1 MRKYGAVSPRFWIGS
16 TGKKLRGD
24 PSAQLLALYLVSCPH
39 STMSGIFH
47 IPILYMAHETG
58 IAYAEVADALER
70 LIRLEFCEYDYET
83 ETVLVIRMA
92 AFQVAE
98 TLKSGDKRIKGLIN
112 EISQVPDRLR
122 DRFLKQYRDAFQ
134 LYEVDLTESP
144 HEAPSKHHDGD
155 NEAPLK
161 PRQNKTGTSQEQEQD
176 TDSCESDGSL
186 SDGFAVL
193 WNIWP
198 TDLGEKGNRKRAKA
212 QWDKLRPCELLIT
225 EINAGLSIQV
235 EHKRTLREGKEFT
248 PNLQHVERWLRD
260 RAWENELPSCEVPL
274 YAEIID

>member
-1 MRKYGAVSPRFWIGS
+1 MRKYGAVSPRFWIGV

-24 PSAQLLALYLVSCPH
+24 PLAQLLALYLVSCPH

-47 IPILYMAHETG
+47 IPTLYMAHETG
-58 IAYAEVADALER
+58 MACPETVDALQR
-70 LIRLEFCEYDYET
+70 LMKLGFCEYDYET
-83 ETVLVIRMA
+83 ETVFVIRMA

-112 EISQVPDRLR
+112 EVSQVPDRLR
-122 DRFLKQYRDAFQ
+122 DRFLKEYGDAFH
-134 LYEVDLTESP
+134 LYEAGLAESP
-144 HEAPSKHHDGD
+144 SEAPSKHHAGET
-155 NEAPLK
+155 EAPPK
-161 PRQNKTGTSQEQEQD
+161 PGQDKTGTLQEQEHV
-176 TDSCESDGSL
+176 TDSSESAGSS
-186 SDGFAVL
+186 SDGFDDL

-212 QWDKLRPCELLIT
+212 QWDKLKPCELLIS

-235 EHKRTLREGKEFT
+235 EHKRTLRGRKEFT
-248 PNLQHVERWLRD
+248 PNFQHVERWLRD
-260 RAWENELPSCEVPL
+260 RAWENELPSSKVPL